1 MVSAKSTFRFI
12 EPVVV
17 PAAVALAWYV
27 VTGNDLVSRL
37 FLPAPQDVVR
47 SLIDLASDGVL
58 YPTVGATLWRMMAGW
73 CVASLLG
80 IGLGALIGLNPK
92 MDSVLSPTL
101 EFMRPLP
108 ASAVIPVFVMTL
120 GLTDRMIIAVIAF
133 GSLWPVLLNT
143 ISGMRAVDRRLRE
156 VASALEFTSGKFLIK
171 FALPS
176 ALPDIVAGLR
186 LGLSLALILCVV
198 AEMITLSGGIGTQ
211 ILLASRNFRS
221 ADLFSGV
228 VIIGVIGFL
237 ANGTILLLERRAL
250 AWRT

>member
-1 MVSAKSTFRFI
+1 MVNAKSAFRLF
-12 EPVVV
+12 EPVIV
-17 PAAVALAWYV
+17 PAAVALVWYV
-27 VTGNDLVSRL
+27 VTDRDLVSRL

-47 SLIDLASDGVL
+47 SLVDLASDGEL
-58 YPTVGATLWRMMAGW
+58 YRTIGATLWRMGAGW

-80 IGLGALIGLNPK
+80 IGLGAMIGLNPK
-92 MDSVLSPTL
+92 MDSALSPTL

-108 ASAVIPVFVMTL
+108 ASAVIPVFVMAL

-156 VASALEFTSGKFLIK
+156 VASALEFNSVQFFVK

-237 ANGTILLLERRAL
+237 ANGTILLIERRAL